1 MPYEYLHGVDEVIRN
16 LEQFPVKV
24 EQNVTRGAMRAAA
37 KVVYDAAHPLVPVG
51 RGIRH
56 KGASASLA
64 DTLRVTTGVRNGNQV
79 FASVRVGDPRK
90 GVFYGGMVM
99 RGTRPHEIRVRHAVD
114 LVLGVSGIFRKV
126 VQHPGARAQP
136 FMDQAIDAT
145 RDAAP
150 AAAFDYAGER
160 IRKIIAEQP

>member
-1 MPYEYLHGVDEVIRN
+1 MGYEYLHGMDEVLRN
-16 LEQFPVKV
+16 LEEFPVKV

-37 KVVYDAAHPLVPVG
+37 KVVYDAARPLVPIG
-51 RGIRH
+51 TGIRH

-64 DTLRVTTGVRNGNQV
+64 DTLRIATGVRNGNEA

-90 GVFYGGMVM
+90 GVFYSGMVM
-99 RGTRPHEIRVRHAVD
+99 RGTRPHQIRVRHAVD
-114 LVLGVSGIFRKV
+114 LALGVSGIFRKT

-136 FMDQAIDAT
+136 FMDQALGAV

-160 IRKIIAEQP
+160 IRKIIDEQA